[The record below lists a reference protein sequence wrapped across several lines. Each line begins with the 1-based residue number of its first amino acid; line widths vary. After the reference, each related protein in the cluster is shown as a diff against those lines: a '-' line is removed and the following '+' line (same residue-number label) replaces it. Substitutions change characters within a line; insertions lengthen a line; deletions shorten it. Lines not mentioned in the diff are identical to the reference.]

1 MEEEVEQ
8 QSTSKGKQSQQKA
21 TEGNQTENP
30 GEKVTKGGNVQE
42 EVEVVAESLGA
53 VAISTVQK
61 KGDVNLPIKEVKGR
75 KWVRQKGSKTKKR
88 PSAKALEIELGKRS
102 LVDVII
108 TDGAMEAIRGGEK
121 KKRGDVVMEDCVV
134 SSGTVVLE
142 DQHRREQ

>member
-1 MEEEVEQ
+1 V
-8 QSTSKGKQSQQKA
+8 
-21 TEGNQTENP
+21 
-30 GEKVTKGGNVQE
+30 
-42 EVEVVAESLGA
+42 
-53 VAISTVQK
+53 
-61 KGDVNLPIKEVKGR
+61 DLPIKEVKGR

-102 LVDVII
+102 LVDVTI
-108 TDGAMEAIRGGEK
+108 TDGTMEAIRRGEK